1 MEKEL
6 TLRERYDQINQLI
19 LETEPQRK
27 RFEEAEE
34 TVKKKVRL
42 HTICAAIMHA
52 ISKIHVTQYQHTCR
66 EFYELTIS
74 NKVELTLYHEEIKE
88 TEKEELQKIIDE
100 YSPEKVR
107 IVKIVEGNLNSATTK
122 YPKIEIE
129 LV

>member
-27 RFEEAEE
+27 KFVRAEE
-34 TVKKKVRL
+34 TVRKKIRL
-42 HTICAAIMHA
+42 HTICAEIMKA
-52 ISKIHVTQYQHTCR
+52 ISRIHVTEEQHTYGG
-66 EFYELTIS
+66 FYSLTIS
-74 NKVELTLYHEEIKE
+74 NKVKVTLCNNWIKE
-88 TEKEELQKIIDE
+88 AEKEELQKIIDE

-107 IVKIVEGNLNSATTK
+107 IVKIVEGNLNFAAE